1 MRETVQ
7 QQINQTIYD
16 IYLNIDQV
24 RFPIDPAKVIA
35 MFPNCRIMTYD
46 TLAEV
51 SGKAH
56 EEIIKACESYDGCT
70 KYSPA
75 TDRYLI
81 LVNDSNRNSRCMER
95 VRWTMTHELGH
106 IVCGHFGELSG
117 VQSGEIQSSE
127 IDNTEMEEEADF
139 FAASLLAPLQA
150 LSIVGV
156 KDIADICKGFGLSQL
171 AAERRWS
178 EFKDFLYNSTTA
190 VYSQKP
196 SLWSLFRKRGILC
209 PIPYHFYRSPK
220 LPSIAPIDV
229 SYPDA
234 DL

>member
-1 MRETVQ
+1 MRETAKTI
-7 QQINQTIYD
+7 INQSIYN
-16 IYLNIDQV
+16 IYLNIAQV
-24 RFPIDPAKVIA
+24 RFPIDPVNVIT

-46 TLAEV
+46 TLAGIT
-51 SGKAH
+51 GKTH
-56 EEIIKACESYDGCT
+56 EEIIQACESYDGCT
-70 KYSPA
+70 KYSPT

-81 LVNDSNRNSRCMER
+81 LINDSSRNSRCAER
-95 VRWTMTHELGH
+95 VRWTMVHELGH

-127 IDNTEMEEEADF
+127 IDNAEMEEEADF

-156 KDIADICKGFGLSQL
+156 KDIADIRKGFGLSQL
-171 AAERRWS
+171 AAEHRWS

-209 PIPYHFYRSPK
+209 PIPYHFYRSSKFPR
-220 LPSIAPIDV
+220 IVPIDV